1 MLLLDAQQKRYTLID
16 AQSQQQYDKQ
26 DSLSAVQF
34 LDSLAT
40 HNYYFT
46 KVISVAKKG
55 DSTTIIFDKGKNYN
69 AVKVRLA
76 TEWAN
81 QFYLETEFFTPN
93 LDSLRKNIH
102 QKLLEQGYSFS
113 RLKTQYLG
121 SEQEVPMVELSIYQ
135 DQQRKINGFVLKG
148 YEKVPKRFVKNLEK
162 EYQGKIYKNPNLLSL
177 QKSLQNHP
185 YIQLEKPPQTLF
197 TKDSTDIYLFLKKKK
212 SNSFDGV
219 IGFGNDKSDKFTLN
233 GTLDVQFRNMFNGF
247 EAIQLY
253 WQRNPDSGQN
263 FDLKVDVPYV
273 LGSNVGLNIQTNIYK
288 QDSTFANFKFR
299 PSVYYHLSNRQKLGL
314 RGNFET
320 STVTQPLFLEG
331 KDFNK
336 QGVGLWYEYTEPTDI
351 ELFRYQSKIAAEVSY
366 ISAYYQSDDLRSKQY
381 LTQLYLERNFKLIG
395 NHYLNLRGDFNWLN
409 SSLSLSTNEMLR
421 FGGWN
426 SLRGFNENS
435 LLADLFYFG
444 TAEYRYIIG
453 KQAFFDI
460 FGQYGQFNNKN
471 IDYHSSVYSFGLGF
485 NFFLPIGLMSFQI
498 SNGNSTGNPIQ
509 FKDTKIHWGIL
520 ARF

>member
-1 MLLLDAQQKRYTLID
+1 
-16 AQSQQQYDKQ
+16 
-26 DSLSAVQF
+26 
-34 LDSLAT
+34 
-40 HNYYFT
+40 
-46 KVISVAKKG
+46 
-55 DSTTIIFDKGKNYN
+55 
-69 AVKVRLA
+69 
-76 TEWAN
+76 
-81 QFYLETEFFTPN
+81 
-93 LDSLRKNIH
+93 
-102 QKLLEQGYSFS
+102 
-113 RLKTQYLG
+113 
-121 SEQEVPMVELSIYQ
+121 
-135 DQQRKINGFVLKG
+135 
-148 YEKVPKRFVKNLEK
+148 
-162 EYQGKIYKNPNLLSL
+162 
-177 QKSLQNHP
+177 
-185 YIQLEKPPQTLF
+185 
-197 TKDSTDIYLFLKKKK
+197 
-212 SNSFDGV
+212 
-219 IGFGNDKSDKFTLN
+219 
-233 GTLDVQFRNMFNGF
+233 MFNGF

-273 LGSNVGLNIQTNIYK
+273 LGSNVGLNLQTNIYK